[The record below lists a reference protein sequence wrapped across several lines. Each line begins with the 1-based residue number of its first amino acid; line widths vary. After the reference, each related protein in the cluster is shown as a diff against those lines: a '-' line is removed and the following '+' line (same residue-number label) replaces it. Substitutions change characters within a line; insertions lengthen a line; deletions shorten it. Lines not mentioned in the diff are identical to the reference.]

1 MDLALADLLLRWIHF
16 IAAIIW
22 LGHNYVNVILRPV
35 FVPLALAD
43 GSATTSA
50 DMEGRVRREHAIFRY
65 ASIVT
70 WLAGVLMLWRQD
82 RLMSAFML
90 QGHDVL
96 IGTGAWIGTIM
107 MLNVWLV
114 LWPNQK
120 KVLGFVAAP
129 PEVRSHAARN
139 TFLSSRVNTML
150 SVPLLVMMAAGS
162 HGAFLLR

>member
-1 MDLALADLLLRWIHF
+1 MDFALADLLLRWTHF

-35 FVPLALAD
+35 FVPLALA
-43 GSATTSA
+43 GGPAATSA
-50 DMEGRVRREHAIFRY
+50 DLEVRVWREHAIFRY

-82 RLMSAFML
+82 RLVSAFML
-90 QGHDVL
+90 QGYDAL
-96 IGTGAWIGTIM
+96 IGTGAWIGTLM

-120 KVLGFVAAP
+120 KVLGFVAAT
-129 PEVRSHAARN
+129 PEARAHAARI
-139 TFLSSRVNTML
+139 TFLSSRTNTML
-150 SVPLLVMMAAGS
+150 SIPLLVMMAAGS
-162 HGAFLLR
+162 HGTFLLR

>member
-1 MDLALADLLLRWIHF
+1 MDLALADLLLRWTHF

-43 GSATTSA
+43 GPATASLDLEA
-50 DMEGRVRREHAIFRY
+50 RARREHAIFRY

-70 WLAGVLMLWRQD
+70 WLAGALMLWRQD
-82 RLMSAFML
+82 RLASAFML
-90 QGHDVL
+90 QGYDAL
-96 IGTGAWIGTIM
+96 IGAGAWIGTFM

-120 KVLGFVAAP
+120 KTLGFVAATA
-129 PEVRSHAARN
+129 EERTHAARIS
-139 TFLSSRVNTML
+139 FLPSRANTML
-150 SVPLLVMMAAGS
+150 SIPLLVMMAAGS
-162 HGAFLLR
+162 HGAFILR

>member
-1 MDLALADLLLRWIHF
+1 MDFAFADLLLRWTHF

-22 LGHNYVNVILRPV
+22 LGHNYVNVVLRPV

-43 GSATTSA
+43 GPAITGA
-50 DMEGRVRREHAIFRY
+50 DLEGRVRREHAVFRY

-70 WLAGVLMLWRQD
+70 WLAGVLMLWHQD
-82 RLMSAFML
+82 RLVSAFML
-90 QGHDVL
+90 QGYDAL
-96 IGTGAWIGTIM
+96 IGTGAWIGTFM

-120 KVLGFVAAP
+120 KALGFVAAT
-129 PEVRSHAARN
+129 PEARAGAARI
-139 TFLSSRVNTML
+139 TFLSSRTNTML
-150 SVPLLVMMAAGS
+150 SIPLLVMMAASS

>member
-1 MDLALADLLLRWIHF
+1 MDGAAVDLLLRWTHF
-16 IAAIIW
+16 IGAIIW
-22 LGHNYVNVILRPV
+22 LGHNYVNVVLRPA

-43 GSATTSA
+43 GPAITST
-50 DMEGRVRREHAIFRY
+50 DLEGRVRREHAIFRY

-70 WLAGVLMLWRQD
+70 WLAGMLMLWRQD
-82 RLMSAFML
+82 RLASAFML
-90 QGHDVL
+90 QGYDAL
-96 IGTGAWIGTIM
+96 IGTGAWIGTFM

-120 KVLGFVAAP
+120 KVLGFVAAT
-129 PEVRSHAARN
+129 PEARAHAARI
-139 TFLSSRVNTML
+139 TFLSSRTNTML